1 MTKKSKQY
9 IEVQK
14 GPIKADVKNYKASKT
29 PAEKAF
35 EDTANA
41 ELRRSGRTMVKSTR
55 NGY

>member
-1 MTKKSKQY
+1 MSKKNKQY

-14 GPIKADVKNYKASKT
+14 GPIYADVKNYKASKT

-41 ELRRSGRTMVKSTR
+41 QMRRSGRTMVKSSR